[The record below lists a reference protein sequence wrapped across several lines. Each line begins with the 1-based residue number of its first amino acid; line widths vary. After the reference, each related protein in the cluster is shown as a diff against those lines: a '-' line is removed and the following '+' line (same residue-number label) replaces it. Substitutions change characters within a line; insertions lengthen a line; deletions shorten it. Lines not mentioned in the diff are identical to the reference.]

1 MALDIR
7 IAGRYRLGRKI
18 GSGSFGDIYLG
29 KKAHS
34 DSPCST
40 TKNFCE
46 SAFWLTSQHLQ
57 VYTFT
62 LGRRLASS
70 WCALALPL
78 TYATLLNNHDMVF
91 TCFLLQESIKT
102 KHPQLLYESK
112 LYKILQGGSEFTACC
127 LCSAKL
133 PQVPKPIVCDC
144 SWNSQHPLVW
154 SRG

>member
-29 KKAHS
+29 KKAYN

-40 TKNFCE
+40 IKNLCE
-46 SAFWLTSQHLQ
+46 SGFWLTSYHLQ

-78 TYATLLNNHDMVF
+78 TYATF
-91 TCFLLQESIKT
+91 IE
-102 KHPQLLYESK
+102 
-112 LYKILQGGSEFTACC
+112 
-127 LCSAKL
+127 
-133 PQVPKPIVCDC
+133 
-144 SWNSQHPLVW
+144 
-154 SRG
+154 